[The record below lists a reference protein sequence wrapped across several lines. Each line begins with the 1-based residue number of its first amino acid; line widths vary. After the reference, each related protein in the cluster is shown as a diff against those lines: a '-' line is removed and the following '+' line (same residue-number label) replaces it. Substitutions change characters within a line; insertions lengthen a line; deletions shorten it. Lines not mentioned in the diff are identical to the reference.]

1 MQSLARIF
9 KTTLIIGVVSQLI
22 GCNTGPDVNFEAW
35 QEKQSSSAVQYTVDE
50 EVKITLNWSRIGPFS
65 RYNTRLRANAFSGLI
80 DIYGAQ
86 TCLGKYV
93 RDDRLS
99 PAHGWWEI
107 VCPDESYA
115 AGISGSMFRE
125 TFKALARQSMAKTSR
140 SRLPFQIEPSAFRFM
155 RKISFDSSSGLP
167 HL

>member
-1 MQSLARIF
+1 MSVKVTANSISQSVKMQSLARIF
-9 KTTLIIGVVSQLI
+9 KTTLTIGVVSQLI

-115 AGISGSMFRE
+115 AGNFRIDVQGKIQGVGTAINGE
-125 TFKALARQSMAKTSR
+125 DVSFALAI
-140 SRLPFQIEPSAFRFM
+140 PN
-155 RKISFDSSSGLP
+155 
-167 HL
+167 

>member
-1 MQSLARIF
+1 MQLQFWKFVLMIGL
-9 KTTLIIGVVSQLI
+9 TPLINA
-22 GCNTGPDVNFEAW
+22 CENTPEISYDAW
-35 QEKQSSSAVQYTVDE
+35 QAKQAVSEESVRYTTDKM
-50 EVKITLNWSRIGPFS
+50 VKINLNWSRIGPFS

-115 AGISGSMFRE
+115 AGNFRIDVQGNIQGVGTAINGE
-125 TFKALARQSMAKTSR
+125 DVSFALAI
-140 SRLPFQIEPSAFRFM
+140 PN
-155 RKISFDSSSGLP
+155 
-167 HL
+167 